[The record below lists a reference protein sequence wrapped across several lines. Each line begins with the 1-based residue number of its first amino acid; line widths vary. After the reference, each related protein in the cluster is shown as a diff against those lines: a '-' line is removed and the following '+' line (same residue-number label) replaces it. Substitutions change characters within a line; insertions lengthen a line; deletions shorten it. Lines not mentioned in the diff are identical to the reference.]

1 MYSAYFF
8 IILGFF
14 IGIFE
19 WPTLLTFLS
28 FPIIQKN
35 LKQYAAEVPAPHS
48 FVYSL
53 KIWFYL
59 IAFMLFLSFYRFCG
73 KQWQN
78 NLKKV
83 VSSWEL
89 PFKLNAKGYLYL
101 INNVIIVFVFLNFLH
116 YF

>member
-35 LKQYAAEVPAPHS
+35 LKQHAAEVPAPHS

-53 KIWFYL
+53 KNMVLFNSSY
-59 IAFMLFLSFYRFCG
+59 AFSLLLSLL
-73 KQWQN
+73 WQA
-78 NLKKV
+78 V
-83 VSSWEL
+83 
-89 PFKLNAKGYLYL
+89 AK
-101 INNVIIVFVFLNFLH
+101 
-116 YF
+116 